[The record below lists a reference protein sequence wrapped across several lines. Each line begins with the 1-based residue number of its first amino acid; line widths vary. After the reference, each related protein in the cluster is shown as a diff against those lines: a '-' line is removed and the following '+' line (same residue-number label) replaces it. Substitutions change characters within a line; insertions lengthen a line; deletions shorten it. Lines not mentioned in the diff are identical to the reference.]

1 MILKNKKVP
10 VKVCELEAALA
21 GIQIDAVELNA
32 RDFAKL
38 HKMGDVQ
45 IQMWIQRVSMRF
57 TDGEL

>member
-10 VKVCELEAALA
+10 VKVCGVTSQLA

-38 HKMGDVQ
+38 RKMGDVQ
-45 IQMWIQRVSMRF
+45 LKMWVERVSMRF